1 MVGRKISV
9 VPALTPSQAGT
20 SYELDWG
27 DGSAKETV
35 TESGTHL
42 YAKPKLYKVS
52 AQAKVGNDE
61 LHREILLQVGPVDPG
76 IWPRFAVLLTT
87 IAGVGLWGMHTLLK
101 VTTGCRWDVP
111 KMKLLGRETY
121 VSLSFVPDVG
131 PAEERITFS
140 KKRRRSG

>member
-1 MVGRKISV
+1 MGGKIVV
-9 VPALTPSQAGT
+9 VPALTPSQEGT
-20 SYELDWG
+20 SYQLDWG

-35 TESGTHL
+35 SESGTHR

-52 AQAKVGNDE
+52 ARARVGNSE
-61 LHREILLQVGPVDPG
+61 FNREILLQVGPA
-76 IWPRFAVLLTT
+76 IWPRVAVLLTT
-87 IAGVGLWGMHTLLK
+87 IAGVGLFGLHTLLK

-121 VSLSFVPDVG
+121 VSLSFVPAVG

>member
-1 MVGRKISV
+1 MVGRKIVV
-9 VPALTPSQAGT
+9 VPALTPSHAGT
-20 SYELDWG
+20 SYQLNWG
-27 DGSAKETV
+27 DGSAMETV
-35 TESGTHL
+35 TDSGTHR

-52 AQAKVGNDE
+52 ARAVVGTSE
-61 LHREILLQVGPVDPG
+61 LNREILLQVGPVVPP
-76 IWPRFAVLLTT
+76 WVAVLLTT
-87 IAGVGLWGMHTLLK
+87 IAGVGLWGMHTLVK

-121 VSLSFVPDVG
+121 VSLSFVSDMG